1 MENEFRSLCEKMNS
15 CKNTKELFELLEN
28 WSVDPIQLNDWV
40 DVILKNIYI
49 INPQILPYVIEC
61 LYVSENKVKFF
72 FSNMLL
78 EETNETIPFITNL
91 EQIRISKE
99 KFELLLPSLVK
110 IVQKS
115 YNGIADCMYLILL
128 NNDPNGV
135 FLTEEQKN
143 GIINSIE
150 DKLPKI
156 YNFLKNNTD
165 IPREVYTALEI
176 ILDVSCGFMSEEIS
190 KNIKAFSSLGNLD
203 EMSKLFLIKTSLI
216 NGIEF
221 NKDFINDLVNKDL
234 YVSRL
239 YGILKKIDKIEEF
252 PKEFLIQEKFAKSH
266 MIDWLIYPTE
276 LGQEPNTIELAGTFE
291 EDDEIFYVY
300 KFTSEQDSFAQ
311 NGVMVGVTGGYSK
324 DKNSLENSG
333 FTFSQFETMENDYI
347 NQGKKLVNFIRECW
361 KKEAKRLEGN
371 G

>member
-1 MENEFRSLCEKMNS
+1 MENEFKLLCEKMNS

-28 WSVDPIQLNDWV
+28 WSVDPTKINDWV
-40 DVILKNIYI
+40 DIILKNLYV

-61 LYVSENKVKFF
+61 LYASENKVKFF

-78 EETNETIPFITNL
+78 EETFETIPFITNL

-110 IVQKS
+110 IAQNS

-135 FLTEEQKN
+135 FLTEEQRA

-156 YNFLKNNTD
+156 YNFLSNNTD

-176 ILDVSCGFMSEEIS
+176 LLDVSCGFKSEEIC
-190 KNIKAFSSLGNLD
+190 KNIKALNSLGKLD
-203 EMSKLFLIKTSLI
+203 EMSKLFLIKTSLV
-216 NGIEF
+216 NNLEF
-221 NKDFINDLVNKDL
+221 NKEFLKDLANKDL

-239 YGILKKIDKIEEF
+239 YGILKKIDRTEVF
-252 PKEFLIQEKFAKSH
+252 PKEFLVQEKFAKSH

-276 LGQEPNTIELAGTFE
+276 LGEEPKTIELVGTYE
-291 EDDEIFYVY
+291 ENEEIFYVY
-300 KFTSEQDSFAQ
+300 KFTSDKERFAV
-311 NGVMVGVTGGYSK
+311 NGEMVGVTGGYPK
-324 DKNSLENSG
+324 DQTLFENSG
-333 FTFSQFETMENDYI
+333 FTFSQFETLKDDYI
-347 NQGKKLVNFIRECW
+347 NQGKELVNFIRECW
-361 KKEAKRLEGN
+361 KQQANKLKGN